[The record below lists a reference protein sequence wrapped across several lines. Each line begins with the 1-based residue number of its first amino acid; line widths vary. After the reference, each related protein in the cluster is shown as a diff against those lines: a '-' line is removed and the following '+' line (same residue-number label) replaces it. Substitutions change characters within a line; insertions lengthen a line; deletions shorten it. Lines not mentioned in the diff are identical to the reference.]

1 MQFGMIVPYY
11 ISWHYTRAIRDI
23 VEHSKDFLWFFW
35 NLFSIPELLRT
46 FFAPFERLG
55 QTAPKRFDPQKMLEA
70 LATNMVM
77 RVIGMVVRGFFIA
90 VGLTALVCVLL
101 VCVAFVCIWIVLPFI
116 VSGMLVAGMLSLFS

>member
-1 MQFGMIVPYY
+1 MQLGLIVPYY

-55 QTAPKRFDPQKMLEA
+55 QAAPKRFDPQQMLEA
-70 LATNMVM
+70 LATNLVM
-77 RVIGMVVRGFFIA
+77 RVIGMGVRGFFVAIGIA
-90 VGLTALVCVLL
+90 MLLSVLI
-101 VCVAFVCIWIVLPFI
+101 VCITFMLVWLVLPFI
-116 VSGMLVAGMLSLFS
+116 VAAMLVAGVLSLFS